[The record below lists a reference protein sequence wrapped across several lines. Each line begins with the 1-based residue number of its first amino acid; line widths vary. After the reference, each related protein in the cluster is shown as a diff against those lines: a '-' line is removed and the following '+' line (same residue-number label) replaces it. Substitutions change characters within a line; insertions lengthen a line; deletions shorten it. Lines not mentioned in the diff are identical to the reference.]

1 MIKCSKS
8 NYKKDNKIW
17 NLKERLNLNK
27 SREEEGKM
35 QSKEDL
41 QKFIKH
47 KKPGGCQGIVNLL
60 DTDLEEK

>member
-1 MIKCSKS
+1 
-8 NYKKDNKIW
+8 
-17 NLKERLNLNK
+17 
-27 SREEEGKM
+27 M

-60 DTDLEEK
+60 DTDLEGK